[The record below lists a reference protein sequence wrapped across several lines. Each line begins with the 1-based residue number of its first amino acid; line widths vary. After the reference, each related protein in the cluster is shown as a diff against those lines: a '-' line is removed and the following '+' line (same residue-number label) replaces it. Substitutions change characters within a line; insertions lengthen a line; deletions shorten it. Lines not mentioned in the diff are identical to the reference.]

1 MIKLKDLLKPSILNE
16 GVYDPGILKCIFLAG
31 GPGSGK
37 SRVASDLFGIGKG
50 LSNVTHA
57 GLKSVNSDPAFEQQ
71 LKKSGINPKDLG
83 KIEKEQPELWN
94 AITEDPNGERVKGK
108 KITDKIKAFYEEG
121 RLGMIIDGTGD
132 DIGKIKEKKEH
143 AESLGYDTYMVF
155 VNTSLEVAQ
164 KRNKLRDRVLPDS
177 LLIPTW
183 KACQHNLGAFQ
194 TMFSGNFRIVDN
206 TADGD
211 NLTPEIKKAVDG
223 FIRERLY
230 NPIGKQWVATA
241 LALKNANLIKK

>member
-1 MIKLKDLLKPSILNE
+1 MIKLKDLLNPSILNE

-37 SRVASDLFGIGKG
+37 SRVAGDLFGIGRG
-50 LSNVTHA
+50 LSQVTHS
-57 GLKSVNSDPAFEQQ
+57 GLKSVNSDPAFESQ

-83 KIEKEQPELWN
+83 RIEKENPELWD
-94 AITEDPNGERVKGK
+94 AITEKPGSPRDKGK
-108 KITDKIKAFYEEG
+108 KITDAMKAFYEEG

-132 DIGKIKEKKEH
+132 DIGKIKTKKQH
-143 AESLGYDTYMVF
+143 AESLGYDCYMVF

-164 KRNKLRDRVLPDS
+164 FRNKKRDRTLADDRVTE
-177 LLIPTW
+177 IW

-194 TMFSGNFRIVDN
+194 TMFGGNFRIIDN
-206 TADGD
+206 TLDGD

-230 NPIGKQWVATA
+230 NPIGKQWATTA
-241 LALKNANLIKK
+241 IALKNANLIKK